1 MNRLLDRE
9 RNEQRSRRR
18 GPRGARDRAFTL
30 VEILVAMSAGVLV
43 SIAALLLARNATR
56 FFQHEARISAAQLA
70 VTLGMNRLTAD
81 LQRASFL
88 AAPTHY
94 QGLDSKLCQEAGPV
108 PAAIRNWTGIAIRA
122 RGSHLDHGADLAQGA
137 SSDNNL
143 FPDSV
148 ILGGSFATTERFTL
162 ADASPTQVTIQND
175 EAIGRL
181 RTTAT
186 RSGRTLVDALTP
198 IFVSG
203 RFLRVLNYDGV
214 STYGIIRGFAVNGVA
229 PNEKVTVSLDA
240 SSPLVVRG
248 LNGGKTCGISGLG
261 TGLRASVIYNIK
273 YDIRSLRGD
282 PNYGRLVAFDPAS
295 VAVSGEDTRT
305 ELVRVELD
313 ENGVERAATRELVAE
328 LAVDLKF
335 GVSKVTQG
343 SGITPLMTTFPFE
356 SPEVSTTPELI
367 RAVQVRLSTRTR
379 VPDREQAL
387 APLGGASPY
396 HFAVKPA
403 PLTPRYAR
411 MRTLNATVA
420 LPNQAGFSP

>member
-1 MNRLLDRE
+1 LLDRE
-9 RNEQRSRRR
+9 RNEQRPRERAA
-18 GPRGARDRAFTL
+18 RGASARNRGFTL

-70 VTLGMNRLTAD
+70 ATLGMNRLTAD

-94 QGLDSKLCQEAGPV
+94 QGLDNKLCQEAGPV

-122 RGSHLDHGADLAQGA
+122 RGSQLDHAAELAQGA
-137 SSDNNL
+137 SPDNNL

-162 ADASPTQVTIQND
+162 ADASPTQVTLQND

-181 RTTAT
+181 RTTAA
-186 RSGRTLVDALTP
+186 RSGRTLNDALTP
-198 IFVSG
+198 ILVSG

-214 STYGIIRGFAVNGVA
+214 STYGIIRGFAVNGAA
-229 PNEKVTVSLDA
+229 PLEKVTISLDA
-240 SSPLVVRG
+240 SAPLVVRG

-261 TGLRASVIYNIK
+261 TGLRASVIYNVK
-273 YDIRSLRGD
+273 YDIRSLQGD
-282 PNYGRLVAFDPAS
+282 PSYARLVAFDPATA
-295 VAVSGEDTRT
+295 VVSGEDTRT

-313 ENGVERAATRELVAE
+313 ENGVERPATRELVAE

-335 GVSKVTQG
+335 GVSKVTQS
-343 SGITPLMTTFPFE
+343 SGATPVLTTFPFE
-356 SPEVSTTPELI
+356 SIEVATTPELI

-387 APLGGASPY
+387 SPLGGPSPY